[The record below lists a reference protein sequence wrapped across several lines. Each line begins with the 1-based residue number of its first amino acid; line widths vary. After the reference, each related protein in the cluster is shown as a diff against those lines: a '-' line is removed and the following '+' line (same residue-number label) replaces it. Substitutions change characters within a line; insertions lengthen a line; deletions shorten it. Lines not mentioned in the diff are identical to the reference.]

1 MDLVELMEIWALKT
15 DKTPIEYLYTI
26 FDDAALDVR
35 IERPTLALELINECG
50 TMTPRFM
57 DTSFFATMAAN
68 FFKVKEREI
77 KRDLDALET
86 QYDPFD
92 DYHMEKDGNSTKTHV
107 VDETHVRTDN
117 LTETTID
124 GDITNT
130 HLVSA
135 DNETDFVHR
144 SRDVT
149 STEDDS
155 TTHTGTQTHKDDAT
169 NTETEYRHDTEHG
182 RHKAGQE
189 FLSAELEANKNN
201 IYRLIALDFAT
212 NMCICVS

>member
-1 MDLVELMEIWALKT
+1 MNLVELMEIWALKT
-15 DKTPIEYLYTI
+15 EKTPIEYLYSI
-26 FDDAALDVR
+26 FNDAALDVR
-35 IERPTLALELINECG
+35 IERPTLALEIINECG

-57 DTSFFATMAAN
+57 DTSFFQTMAAN

-77 KRDLDALET
+77 KRDLDALT
-86 QYDPFD
+86 TPYDPFD

-117 LTETTID
+117 LTETIID

-135 DNETDFVHR
+135 DNETDFVNR

-169 NTETEYRHDTEHG
+169 NTETEYHHDVEHG

-189 FLSAELEANKNN
+189 MLSAELEANKHN
-201 IYRLIALDFAT
+201 IYHILALDFGY
-212 NMCICVS
+212 NMCIGIS